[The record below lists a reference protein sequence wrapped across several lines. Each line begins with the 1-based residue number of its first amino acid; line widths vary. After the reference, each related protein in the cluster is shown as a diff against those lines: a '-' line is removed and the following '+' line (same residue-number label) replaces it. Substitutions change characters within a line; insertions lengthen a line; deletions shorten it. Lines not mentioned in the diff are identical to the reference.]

1 MDMSSMMSAQL
12 SQLRHTVNLSVMKMA
27 QNTMAAGAAAM
38 IQDFSN
44 AQQSVQQAAQA
55 APHPTAGKVIDVSV

>member
-12 SQLRHTVNLSVMKMA
+12 SQLRHTVSLSVMKMA
-27 QNTMAAGAAAM
+27 QNTMAAGATAM

-55 APHPTAGKVIDVSV
+55 APHPTAGKVIDISV